1 MVREALSLGALGYVD
16 KTHTSTD
23 LLPAI
28 EAVLRAEQFV
38 SESLESSGRT
48 DAPRRHEVQFYSCDS
63 GLLESFARVLATA
76 LESGGAAIVLAT
88 KSHREG
94 LVQRLQAE
102 GFAVDVAMRQGTYIS
117 RDAADT
123 LSTMMVNG
131 VPDGARFLEGLTGVI
146 ASAAKAKCVGLLRAR
161 EYQCHDSTRKGWQRS
176 GQNTQCRYP
185 VCVSVRRFSWRERTS
200 GVPEHLSR
208 AHSRLLPLRTVPAR
222 MPVATDAREPKGGI
236 GPSARE
242 KPLQEAWCH
251 IRRLQDPL
259 DRACREVRS
268 CDPAMPRGYPRNKS

>member
-1 MVREALSLGALGYVD
+1 MDWKPLSGYERWHPTKLLFVSQTSSPDVVREALSLGALVYVD

-48 DAPRRHEVQFYSCDS
+48 DAPRRHEVQFYSCVS
-63 GLLESFARVLATA
+63 G
-76 LESGGAAIVLAT
+76 I
-88 KSHREG
+88 
-94 LVQRLQAE
+94 
-102 GFAVDVAMRQGTYIS
+102 
-117 RDAADT
+117 
-123 LSTMMVNG
+123 
-131 VPDGARFLEGLTGVI
+131 
-146 ASAAKAKCVGLLRAR
+146 
-161 EYQCHDSTRKGWQRS
+161 
-176 GQNTQCRYP
+176 
-185 VCVSVRRFSWRERTS
+185 
-200 GVPEHLSR
+200 PEHLSR

-222 MPVATDAREPKGGI
+222 MPVATDAREPKVGI